1 MNGAILLIV
10 GIVFFILAYRF
21 YGRFLEKLFGVDVNR
36 PTPAHTKQDNIDYI
50 PTRPTILFGHHFASI
65 AGAGPI
71 VGPVLAAY
79 LGWVPVVLW
88 ILLGCVFIGAM
99 HDFSALFVSVR
110 NEGKSIGSVI
120 EKYLGYS
127 GRQIFLSFCWAA
139 LILVI
144 AIFALLVAKT
154 FVLSPSVATASLLF
168 IIMAPVFGYLVYRKG
183 MSIIVGSFIFV
194 PLLFLFV
201 WVGTVYPLDI
211 VKIFSLQPEIA
222 KKIWIGILLVY
233 VFVAS
238 IMPVWLLLQPRDYL
252 NSYLLYVMMLVGVIG
267 VFVAAPHFSMP
278 AFTGWSTTKPGGGIG
293 HLFPVLYVTVA
304 CGACSGFHSLVA
316 SGTTSKQLNNEKH
329 IRTIGYGAMLVEGI
343 LALVA
348 LTTVAVLSKDVYISK
363 LASVSPITLFATG
376 LSSFTAKLGISQSI
390 GLTFAALAISAFM
403 LTTLDTATRLARFT
417 WQELFLPSSK
427 NKTSEKKYGVLSH
440 PLLATTT
447 SVFLAG
453 YMAFSGE
460 AMEIWP
466 VFGASNQMLAA
477 LTLLVVTLM
486 LVRRKTNFWIALI
499 PMLFMGII
507 TIWAL
512 FNLVKIN
519 YNKNIVLLVAT
530 IFLLIMAL
538 TLAVKA
544 VLSLLPQNRIS
555 DT

>member
-10 GIVFFILAYRF
+10 GIVFFVLAYHF

-36 PTPAHTKQDNIDYI
+36 PTPAHTKQDNVDYI

-79 LGWVPVVLW
+79 LGWAPVVLW

-194 PLLFLFV
+194 PLLFIFV

-211 VKIFSLQPEIA
+211 VKIFNLQPEIA

-238 IMPVWLLLQPRDYL
+238 VMPVWLLLQPRDYL
-252 NSYLLYVMMLVGVIG
+252 NSYLLYVMLFVGVIG
-267 VFVAAPHFSMP
+267 VFVAAPHFVMP

-376 LSSFTAKLGISQSI
+376 LSSFTAKLGIAQSI

-427 NKTSEKKYGVLSH
+427 NQTSEKKYGVLSH
-440 PLLATTT
+440 PLLATTI

-453 YMAFSGE
+453 YMAFSGN

-477 LTLLVVTLM
+477 LTLLVITLM
-486 LVRRKTNFWIALI
+486 LVRRKTNFRIALI

-519 YNKNIVLLVAT
+519 YNKNFVLLIAT

-538 TLAVKA
+538 TLAVKS

>member
-10 GIVFFILAYRF
+10 GIVFFVLAYHF

-50 PTRPTILFGHHFASI
+50 PTRPSILFGHHFASI

-79 LGWVPVVLW
+79 LGWAPVVLW

-211 VKIFSLQPEIA
+211 VKIFNLQPEIA

-238 IMPVWLLLQPRDYL
+238 VMPVWLLLQPRDYL
-252 NSYLLYVMMLVGVIG
+252 NSYLLYVMLLVGVIG
-267 VFVAAPHFSMP
+267 VFVAAPHFVMP

-348 LTTVAVLSKDVYISK
+348 LTTVAILSKDVYISK

-376 LSSFTAKLGISQSI
+376 LSSFTAKLGIAQSI

-427 NKTSEKKYGVLSH
+427 NQTSEKKYGVLSH
-440 PLLATTT
+440 PLLATTI

-453 YMAFSGE
+453 YMAFSGN

-477 LTLLVVTLM
+477 LTLLVITLM

-519 YNKNIVLLVAT
+519 YNKNLVLLIAT

-538 TLAVKA
+538 TLAVKS